1 LDDKI
6 PFYSVF
12 KKKGFFSG
20 EKGLKSFE
28 FGPILVT
35 VDSWQVSVR
44 KLSYYFTA
52 ADFFVKTG
60 WQGLG
65 KTFFSVFFV

>member
-1 LDDKI
+1 MADFISGMETKS
-6 PFYSVF
+6 PSTVF
-12 KKKGFFSG
+12 SKRKDFFPG

-28 FGPILVT
+28 LEPILVT

-60 WQGLG
+60 
-65 KTFFSVFFV
+65 

>member
-1 LDDKI
+1 VADFISGMDDKI
-6 PFYSVF
+6 SFYSVF
-12 KKKGFFSG
+12 KKKGFCLG

-28 FGPILVT
+28 LEPILVT

-52 ADFFVKTG
+52 ADYI
-60 WQGLG
+60 L
-65 KTFFSVFFV
+65 

>member
-1 LDDKI
+1 VADFISGMDDKI
-6 PFYSVF
+6 PVYSVF
-12 KKKGFFSG
+12 KKKAFFPG

-28 FGPILVT
+28 LEPILVT

-52 ADFFVKTG
+52 ADYIF
-60 WQGLG
+60 
-65 KTFFSVFFV
+65 

>member
-1 LDDKI
+1 MDDKI

-12 KKKGFFSG
+12 KKKGFFPG

-28 FGPILVT
+28 LEPILVT
-35 VDSWQVSVR
+35 DDSWQVSVR

-52 ADFFVKTG
+52 TDYI
-60 WQGLG
+60 L
-65 KTFFSVFFV
+65 

>member
-1 LDDKI
+1 VADFLSGMDDKI

-12 KKKGFFSG
+12 KKKGFFPG
-20 EKGLKSFE
+20 EKGLESFE
-28 FGPILVT
+28 LKPILVT

-52 ADFFVKTG
+52 TDYIF
-60 WQGLG
+60 
-65 KTFFSVFFV
+65 